1 MKYTYVYIFFKVAG
15 NSVTRIKR
23 SPELRVIG
31 LQRQAGRDQAVY
43 ENLRPGSRKQ
53 NATPP

>member
-1 MKYTYVYIFFKVAG
+1 MCIYIYVKVAG
-15 NSVTRIKR
+15 SSVTRIEG

-43 ENLRPGSRKQ
+43 ENLRPSSRKQ